1 MNIKTKEFQLTKG
14 EYFNIITLKY
24 FKRKWWLFILLFLIA
39 GLLWFAGR
47 FYIALFITV
56 FAIIYPIFLII
67 FFWIYCN
74 SKKNKIFYT
83 KRFYEVDNE
92 FLSAYL
98 EDGSLQKTK
107 LDNIIKV
114 VKTSKY
120 YLLYI
125 SITQF
130 FYIPFNAFKNEEEL
144 KIFDGLLK
152 K

>member
-1 MNIKTKEFQLTKG
+1 MHIKTKEFQLTKG

-39 GLLWFAGR
+39 GLLWLLGR
-47 FYIALFITV
+47 FYIALFINV
-56 FAIIYPIFLII
+56 FTIIYPIFLIV
-67 FFWIYCN
+67 FFWIYSN

-98 EDGSLQKTK
+98 EDGSLQKIK

-130 FYIPFNAFKNEEEL
+130 FYIPFNAFNNEEEL
-144 KIFDGLLK
+144 NNFDGLLK

>member
-39 GLLWFAGR
+39 GLLWLLGR
-47 FYIALFITV
+47 FYIALFIFVFTV
-56 FAIIYPIFLII
+56 IYPIFLIV
-67 FFWIYCN
+67 FFWIYSN

-130 FYIPFNAFKNEEEL
+130 FYIPFSAFNNAEEL
-144 KIFDGLLK
+144 KSFDELLK